1 MITIYLLS
9 GLRESAGTHELRISS
24 HRGTVSA
31 LLKDLC
37 DRHGP
42 AFSGVVFPFGE
53 AAGRNPFLKIL
64 VDGADI
70 QDADPELSGDET
82 IFLFL
87 PIAGG

>member
-1 MITIYLLS
+1 MITVYLLS
-9 GLRESAGTHELRISS
+9 GLRESAGTHELRID

-37 DRHGP
+37 GRHGP
-42 AFSGVVFPFGE
+42 GFSGIVFPFGE
-53 AAGRNPFLKIL
+53 AARRNPFLKIL

-70 QDADPELSGDET
+70 QDADPELSGGET
-82 IFLFL
+82 VFLFL

>member
-9 GLRESAGTHELRISS
+9 GLREKAGAHELRIS
-24 HRGTVSA
+24 HRGRVSA

-37 DRHGP
+37 SRRGS

-64 VDGADI
+64 VDGADV

>member
-1 MITIYLLS
+1 MVTIYLLS
-9 GLRESAGTHELRISS
+9 GLRESAGTHELRIA
-24 HRGTVSA
+24 HQGTVSD

-37 DRHGP
+37 GRHGP

-64 VDGADI
+64 VDGTDI

>member
-9 GLRESAGTHELRISS
+9 GLRESAGTHELRIS

-31 LLKDLC
+31 LLQSLC
-37 DRHGP
+37 GRHGP
-42 AFSGVVFPFGE
+42 AFSGIVFPFGE

-70 QDADPELSGDET
+70 QDADPQLWGDET

>member
-9 GLRESAGTHELRISS
+9 GLRESAGTHELRMS
-24 HRGTVSA
+24 HQGTVSA
-31 LLKDLC
+31 LLKNLC
-37 DRHGP
+37 GRHGP
-42 AFSGVVFPFGE
+42 AFSGIVFPCGE
-53 AAGRNPFLKIL
+53 AEGRNPFLKIL